1 MRKAASK
8 EGEYFPSSMAFT
20 VWRVTLI
27 FSASSCCVI
36 SPCSK
41 RSRLISL
48 RIAPISGT
56 TPVLDDL
63 ACGAH
68 DLGGHQNEQK
78 GVGVEDDRGIEG
90 AEKAGERDARRESGI
105 GDPHGPE

>member
-1 MRKAASK
+1 MRKAASSV
-8 EGEYFPSSMAFT
+8 GEYFPCSIAFT
-20 VWRVTLI
+20 VWRVRLI

-48 RIAPISGT
+48 RITPMSGT

-63 ACGAH
+63 AAGAH
-68 DLGGHQNEQK
+68 HLGCHKNEQQ
-78 GVGVEDDRGIEG
+78 GVRVEDDRGSER

-105 GDPHGPE
+105 GDPH